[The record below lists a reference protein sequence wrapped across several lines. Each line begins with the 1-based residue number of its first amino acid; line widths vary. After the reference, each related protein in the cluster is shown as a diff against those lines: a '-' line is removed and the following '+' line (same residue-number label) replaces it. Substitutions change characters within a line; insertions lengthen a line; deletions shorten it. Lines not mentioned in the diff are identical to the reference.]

1 LGVTPE
7 EFMSTNFFELPK
19 DLPRPVDDGAASHL
33 EGMTL
38 PNIPLPTTNGVSVDL
53 AGIQGRVVI
62 YIYPMTGRP
71 GVPLPDGWDG
81 IPGARGC
88 TPQSC
93 AFRDHYSDLKSLK
106 TSVFGLS
113 AQTTDYQKEA
123 RDRLHLPFD
132 LLSDSE
138 LRLKQALGLPTFNV
152 AGMELYKR
160 LTLIAENGRIRKV
173 FYPVFPPDRN
183 ADEVLAW
190 LRQNAQLGAAGD
202 APQAARP

>member
-1 LGVTPE
+1 V
-7 EFMSTNFFELPK
+7 STNLSELPK

-33 EGMTL
+33 EGMAL
-38 PNIPLPTTNGVSVDL
+38 PEVVLPSTGGAGVDL
-53 AGIQGRVVI
+53 ARIPGRVVI

-93 AFRDHYSDLKSLK
+93 AFRDHHAELGSLN

-113 AQTTDYQKEA
+113 TQTTDYQREA

-132 LLSDSE
+132 LLSDAE
-138 LRLKQALGLPTFNV
+138 LRLKRVLRLPSFAV

-160 LTLIAENGRIRKV
+160 LTLVADNARIRKV

-183 ADEVLAW
+183 ADDVLVW
-190 LRQNAQLGAAGD
+190 LRRNAQVEA
-202 APQAARP
+202 

>member
-1 LGVTPE
+1 
-7 EFMSTNFFELPK
+7 MSTDFFELPK

-33 EGMTL
+33 ERMTL
-38 PNIPLPTTNGVSVDL
+38 PKIPLAATNGTTVDL

-71 GVPLPDGWDG
+71 GLALPDGWDG

-93 AFRDHYSDLKSLK
+93 AFRDHYSELTSLE

-123 RDRLHLPFD
+123 RDRLHLPFE
-132 LLSDSE
+132 LLSDSQ
-138 LRLKQALGLPTFNV
+138 LRLKQVLSLPTFKV

-160 LTLIAENGRIRKV
+160 LTLIAENGRIQKV

-183 ADEVLAW
+183 ADDVLAW